1 MALRGLLLCLMLF
14 GASTVTAS
22 EQESLAAGPSP
33 FVLIAR
39 LHALPNAAERVV
51 ALSRDVDA
59 KVERGEPGMLLHT
72 FDADPDDPNKFVWTE
87 VYRKSEDFL
96 FHADN
101 PPVQD
106 YVAKHSELATHFSIE
121 IYGNVSQEVIDK
133 INSLEIPLKHFA
145 TTSVGYV
152 RSERFV

>member
-1 MALRGLLLCLMLF
+1 MIDGENPFVILARITVKDGMVNDYLAIAEQADKAVEKTEEGMLF
-14 GASTVTAS
+14 
-22 EQESLAAGPSP
+22 
-33 FVLIAR
+33 
-39 LHALPNAAERVV
+39 HN
-51 ALSRDVDA
+51 
-59 KVERGEPGMLLHT
+59 

>member
-1 MALRGLLLCLMLF
+1 MADC
-14 GASTVTAS
+14 GA
-22 EQESLAAGPSP
+22 P
-33 FVLIAR
+33 FVLLAR
-39 LHALPNAAERVV
+39 ITVKEGMVNEYLSIAAE
-51 ALSRDVDA
+51 ADEA
-59 KVERGEPGMLLHT
+59 VEKTEEGMLFNN
-72 FDADPDDPNKFVWTE
+72 FDADPDDPHKFVWTE

>member
-1 MALRGLLLCLMLF
+1 MADCG
-14 GASTVTAS
+14 T
-22 EQESLAAGPSP
+22 P
-33 FVLIAR
+33 FVLLAR
-39 LHALPNAAERVV
+39 ITVKEGMVNEYLSIAAE
-51 ALSRDVDA
+51 ADKA
-59 KVERGEPGMLLHT
+59 VEKTEEGMLFHN

-101 PPVQD
+101 PPVQE

>member
-1 MALRGLLLCLMLF
+1 MVDCG
-14 GASTVTAS
+14 T
-22 EQESLAAGPSP
+22 P
-33 FVLIAR
+33 FVLLAR
-39 LHALPNAAERVV
+39 ITVKEGMVNEYLSIAAE
-51 ALSRDVDA
+51 ADKA
-59 KVERGEPGMLLHT
+59 VEKTEEGMLFHN
-72 FDADPDDPNKFVWTE
+72 FDADPDDPHKFVWTE

>member
-1 MALRGLLLCLMLF
+1 MADCG
-14 GASTVTAS
+14 T
-22 EQESLAAGPSP
+22 P
-33 FVLIAR
+33 FVLLAR
-39 LHALPNAAERVV
+39 ITVKEGLVNEYLSIAAEADKAVQ
-51 ALSRDVDA
+51 
-59 KVERGEPGMLLHT
+59 KTEEGMLFHN

-87 VYRKSEDFL
+87 IYRKSEDFL

-133 INSLEIPLKHFA
+133 INSLDIPLKHFA

>member
-1 MALRGLLLCLMLF
+1 MADCG
-14 GASTVTAS
+14 T
-22 EQESLAAGPSP
+22 P
-33 FVLIAR
+33 FVLLAR
-39 LHALPNAAERVV
+39 ITVKEGLVNEYLSIAAEADNAVQ
-51 ALSRDVDA
+51 
-59 KVERGEPGMLLHT
+59 KTEEGMLFHN

-87 VYRKSEDFL
+87 IYRKSEDFL

-133 INSLEIPLKHFA
+133 INSLDIPLKHFA

>member
-1 MALRGLLLCLMLF
+1 MVACG
-14 GASTVTAS
+14 T
-22 EQESLAAGPSP
+22 P
-33 FVLIAR
+33 FVLLAR
-39 LHALPNAAERVV
+39 ITVKEGMVNEYLSIAAE
-51 ALSRDVDA
+51 ADKA
-59 KVERGEPGMLLHT
+59 VEKTEEGMLFHN

-87 VYRKSEDFL
+87 IYRKSEDFL

-133 INSLEIPLKHFA
+133 INSLDIPLKHFA